1 MISFRVN
8 RERLIL
14 QKRNGGECMSLLLLV
29 LSEMGKKREREF
41 LSLIIYSRT
50 NINAVSKYILLG
62 VNFK

>member
-1 MISFRVN
+1 
-8 RERLIL
+8 
-14 QKRNGGECMSLLLLV
+14 MSLLLLV

-50 NINAVSKYILLG
+50 NINAISKYILLG